1 MEIVWSRLRYK
12 LLSGYEIME
21 KNNQLILKLTTKIL
35 MAYLANNK
43 CGPEEITDIFDNIY
57 NGLRQIEKQ
66 EENRQ
71 NSKVPAVPV
80 ENSIQQDK
88 IICLEDGK
96 SFKMLKRHLASNYK
110 MTPEEYRLKWNLPV
124 DYPMV
129 APSYSKKRQQLAKQ
143 IGLGKTDN

>member
-1 MEIVWSRLRYK
+1 
-12 LLSGYEIME
+12 
-21 KNNQLILKLTTKIL
+21 

-96 SFKMLKRHLASNYK
+96 SFKMLKRHLARNYK